1 MSKFAKMSTEV
12 EVIDLEGGGDSVQ
25 NQNFEPLPDDPALF
39 APYTYNR
46 SMCKVSTKKAEKG
59 YTPFPSTISQEV
71 LDEIT
76 RSFVPRDSDIWIV
89 SYPKSGTTWGTEII
103 SQIVHGES
111 NAAPLGGG
119 IALGLTDEEHVPWLE
134 ALCGKSP
141 SVDEAIARINAM
153 PETKPRTFKSHAP
166 LDFIKLWTTAK
177 SAVIYLARNP
187 KDVAVSLWH
196 HSRSKTS
203 FGYEGPFSH
212 FLDKIFLSG
221 RAESGSWWGH
231 VGTYFAAENWQAVVE
246 GEEDNDDS
254 TPRLFCLW
262 YEAMLRTPAEAVQGI
277 SDFVGH
283 KVSMVKAEE
292 IAQECSF
299 SAMKK
304 SELANGVK
312 GCNIEQDG
320 GHEGDVNNAAGSQ
333 IRKGG
338 VGGWKDYMTVRQN
351 ERFDKIHHRQL
362 ERGNTAG
369 LGHNLMIDFGDQK
382 FDSKADKM
390 LEMLEGGGPESNDG
404 EGGGCVVF

>member
-1 MSKFAKMSTEV
+1 MREV
-12 EVIDLEGGGDSVQ
+12 SVSRRAHRKVRR
-25 NQNFEPLPDDPALF
+25 EDVVRAPPLLHSNSSSPLLASPRFALF
-39 APYTYNR
+39 APR
-46 SMCKVSTKKAEKG
+46 SSLLA
-59 YTPFPSTISQEV
+59 
-71 LDEIT
+71 L
-76 RSFVPRDSDIWIV
+76 RS
-89 SYPKSGTTWGTEII
+89 SY
-103 SQIVHGES
+103 
-111 NAAPLGGG
+111 
-119 IALGLTDEEHVPWLE
+119 
-134 ALCGKSP
+134 
-141 SVDEAIARINAM
+141 RINAM

-166 LDFIKLWTTAK
+166 LDFIKLWTTDK

-203 FGYEGPFSH
+203 FGYDGPFSH

-277 SDFVGH
+277 SDFVGY

-299 SAMKK
+299 STMKK

-312 GCNIEQDG
+312 GCNIEQDS
-320 GHEGDVNNAAGSQ
+320 GHEGDVNNVAGSQ

-351 ERFDKIHHRQL
+351 EVRQVEL
-362 ERGNTAG
+362 RNSNTA
-369 LGHNLMIDFGDQK
+369 
-382 FDSKADKM
+382 A
-390 LEMLEGGGPESNDG
+390 GGTRSGASL
-404 EGGGCVVF
+404 